1 MKTLS
6 WYCTIAFM
14 VSTSVYFHA
23 PRPVPMGWW
32 LAIASLM
39 ALTVVSYAHDLLEGG
54 DEDAQELA
62 DTRPVGGSDD
72 SRRPV
77 AGRHGCR

>member
-6 WYCTIAFM
+6 WCCTVALM
-14 VSTSVYFHA
+14 GSSAVYFHS
-23 PRPVPMGWW
+23 PRPVPWGWW
-32 LAIASLM
+32 LAIACLM
-39 ALTVVSYAHDLLEGG
+39 ALTVVSYAHDLWEGG
-54 DEDAQELA
+54 EEDAQELA
-62 DTRPVGGSDD
+62 DTRPVGGADD